1 MINLC
6 VLFGVEEKEEF
17 KIIHRDYKHFV
28 YTISN
33 NILWCKDKYA
43 ETFTRSSLYINNL
56 NEFTEIIKLPKKKQ
70 FTDDELAI
78 MRSLPKKYE
87 WVARDSDGTLYAFY
101 FRKPK
106 KENGCWDNAG
116 RYRKLGL
123 FGHLFNSIT
132 SEDEEPVFIDDY
144 VERGTK

>member
-1 MINLC
+1 MIDLC
-6 VLFGVEEKEEF
+6 KLFGVEEGEEF
-17 KIIHRDYKHFV
+17 KFGNRIYNDLVYKV
-28 YTISN
+28 SN
-33 NILWCKDKYA
+33 NILWSKCEDGKD
-43 ETFTRSSLYINNL
+43 FTRSTLYINEL
-56 NEFTEIIKLPKKKQ
+56 LIVKDIIKLPKKKQ

-87 WVARDSDGTLYAFY
+87 WVARDLDGTLYAFY

-106 KENGCWDNAG
+106 KENGSWDNAG

-132 SEDEEPVFIDDY
+132 SEDEEPVYIPDY
-144 VERGTK
+144 VERGVE